1 MPKSESLNEVGKGAS
16 RRVRRPKDREA
27 LFQILV
33 QDEGIFDSYA
43 HLMTFAAALGY
54 FRNRPEKFDESSEPI
69 AWDVFLNAGQESL
82 VNALAAATTGD
93 LEILA
98 YDRLGDRLKVFEEYA
113 NGGLLELQKEL
124 KADRNALDQI
134 RELLTEAQTQE
145 TGGKAP
151 DIEKMAKD
159 LSW

>member
-1 MPKSESLNEVGKGAS
+1 
-16 RRVRRPKDREA
+16 
-27 LFQILV
+27 
-33 QDEGIFDSYA
+33 
-43 HLMTFAAALGY
+43 
-54 FRNRPEKFDESSEPI
+54 
-69 AWDVFLNAGQESL
+69 
-82 VNALAAATTGD
+82 
-93 LEILA
+93 
-98 YDRLGDRLKVFEEYA
+98 VFEEYA